1 MRTIA
6 VATAMLAVAVG
17 AAAAD
22 DQNAFIVDVTHA
34 YYAKALCQG
43 LDIVYENFVTTAQR
57 RKLDPILVDEVR
69 DGVVFLNTDGL
80 IGPKPRKKVMDAV
93 VRAEK
98 MIKMDQGKTVL
109 ESWCN
114 FRGPLLLRDGFVV
127 RKSS

>member
-1 MRTIA
+1 M
-6 VATAMLAVAVG
+6 
-17 AAAAD
+17 
-22 DQNAFIVDVTHA
+22 THA

-43 LDIVYENFVTTAQR
+43 LDIVYQNFLTTAQR
-57 RKLDPILVDEVR
+57 RKLDPILVEEVR

-98 MIKMDQGKTVL
+98 MIKMDQGKAGL

-114 FRGPLLLRDGFVV
+114 FRGPPLLRDGFVV